1 VLLGVIVVSE
11 FEDKVLE
18 LLVENNQ
25 RLNNIKSDLT
35 DVKKKA
41 NMTHQEVISLRE
53 DVTMLKEN
61 KDGIE
66 KEQVYQFSKWAEH
79 DRRIDKI
86 ERKIMF

>member
-1 VLLGVIVVSE
+1 MVSE
-11 FEDKVLE
+11 FEDRVLE
-18 LLVENNQ
+18 LLGEINQ
-25 RLNNIKSDLT
+25 RLNNVESDLT
-35 DVKKKA
+35 DVKKKT

-79 DRRIDKI
+79 DRRIDKL
-86 ERKIMF
+86 ERKMMS

>member
-1 VLLGVIVVSE
+1 MRVIVVSE
-11 FEDKVLE
+11 FEDRVLE
-18 LLVENNQ
+18 LLGEINQ
-25 RLNNIKSDLT
+25 RLNNVESDLT

-41 NMTHQEVISLRE
+41 TMTHQEVISLRE

-79 DRRIDKI
+79 DRRIDKL
-86 ERKIMF
+86 ERKTMF

>member
-1 VLLGVIVVSE
+1 MIVVSE

>member
-1 VLLGVIVVSE
+1 MSE

>member
-1 VLLGVIVVSE
+1 VIVVSE